1 MTTDA
6 TLRALVDLSQVD
18 SQLSGEGA
26 LTDRVAHALECRRA
40 ALRKAIPG
48 NFLAAY
54 DALGRAGR
62 RPAVV
67 PVVRGAHCGGCYM
80 RIPPQL
86 DALVRR
92 GQSLCSCPHCR
103 RLLYSSTRAVESD
116 GGNEPEHKPARDR
129 AATNQRKSNLKRTL
143 RATAAGRPAVKKPQ
157 PVRRSALR

>member
-1 MTTDA
+1 MTTDK
-6 TLRALVDLSQVD
+6 TLRALVDLSQID
-18 SQLSGEGA
+18 RQLSGEGA
-26 LTDRVAHALECRRA
+26 LKDRVAHALEGRRA
-40 ALRKAIPG
+40 GLRKAIPG

-86 DALVRR
+86 ESLVRR

-103 RLLYSSTRAVESD
+103 RLLYSSTRAADFEVRS
-116 GGNEPEHKPARDR
+116 EPEHKPAGVG
-129 AATNQRKSNLKRTL
+129 ATNQRKSNSRRTL
-143 RATAAGRPAVKKPQ
+143 RAKAGGRPPVKKPQ
-157 PVRRSALR
+157 PLRHSALR

>member
-1 MTTDA
+1 MTTDG
-6 TLRALVDLSQVD
+6 TLRALVDLSEVD
-18 SQLSGEGA
+18 RQLSGEGA
-26 LTDRVAHALECRRA
+26 LTDRVARSLESRRA
-40 ALRKAIPG
+40 TLRKAIPG

-62 RPAVV
+62 RPPVV
-67 PVVRGAHCGGCYM
+67 PLVRGAHCGGCYM

-103 RLLYSSTRAVESD
+103 RLLARAVES
-116 GGNEPEHKPARDR
+116 GVGNEPEHKPAGDG
-129 AATNQRKSNLKRTL
+129 AATNRRKSNRRRTL
-143 RATAAGRPAVKKPQ
+143 RATAAGRPSVKKPQ

>member
-18 SQLSGEGA
+18 RQLSGEGA
-26 LTDRVAHALECRRA
+26 LTDRMARALEGRRA
-40 ALRKAIPG
+40 TLRKAIPG

-103 RLLYSSTRAVESD
+103 RLLYSSTRAVESL
-116 GGNEPEHKPARDR
+116 GSKPEHKPAG
-129 AATNQRKSNLKRTL
+129 AAAAPNQKKSNRRRTL
-143 RATAAGRPAVKKPQ
+143 RAKAAGRPSVKKPQ